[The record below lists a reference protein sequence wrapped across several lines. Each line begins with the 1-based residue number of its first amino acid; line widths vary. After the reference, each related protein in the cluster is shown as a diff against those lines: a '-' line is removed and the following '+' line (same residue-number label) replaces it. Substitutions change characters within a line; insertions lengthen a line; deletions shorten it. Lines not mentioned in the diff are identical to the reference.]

1 MHVAIAIVGFR
12 NAGDILTCLGALATA
27 TYPHF
32 EVVIC
37 ENGGEESYQ
46 SLVKALPAKLPG
58 GQPTRIICAAD
69 NLGYAAGVNVC
80 LRATVDADAWWILN
94 PDTVPDSRA
103 LEFLVQRLRVGDCEV
118 VGGVLYG
125 CDHRVQTLG
134 GRWLPWLARAEAIG
148 KGVPVD
154 ESGIEDV
161 ERLID
166 FVSGAS
172 MLVSRRFVDTV
183 GPMRED
189 YFLYCE
195 EVEWCVR
202 ARSVGM
208 RLGFADRARVMHNQ
222 GSSTGSGLRVSERPK
237 LQIYLDERN
246 KLLLTA
252 DRFPKRM
259 AIAAIAALFL
269 ILLRY
274 GMQGTA
280 QQVGIALRGWW
291 AGLKGERGRPNW
303 REGVHVAHSIQLRT

>member
-80 LRATVDADAWWILN
+80 LRAAVDADAWWILN

-103 LEFLVQRLRVGDCEV
+103 LEFLVRRLRAGDCEI
-118 VGGVLYG
+118 VGGVLHG
-125 CDHRVQTLG
+125 PDNRVQTLG

-148 KGVPVD
+148 KGARVD
-154 ESGIEDV
+154 ELRIEHV

-172 MLVSRRFVDTV
+172 MLVSRRFLQAV

-195 EVEWCVR
+195 EVEWCLR
-202 ARSVGM
+202 GHAHGM
-208 RLGFADRARVMHNQ
+208 RIALAPNARVLHHQ
-222 GSSTGSGLRVSERPK
+222 GSTTGSALPVRRRSWMQV
-237 LQIYLDERN
+237 YLDERN
-246 KLLLTA
+246 KMLVTRDCFPSHITVAISAALLL
-252 DRFPKRM
+252 
-259 AIAAIAALFL
+259 LL
-269 ILLRY
+269 I
-274 GMQGTA
+274 
-280 QQVGIALRGWW
+280 
-291 AGLKGERGRPNW
+291 
-303 REGVHVAHSIQLRT
+303 